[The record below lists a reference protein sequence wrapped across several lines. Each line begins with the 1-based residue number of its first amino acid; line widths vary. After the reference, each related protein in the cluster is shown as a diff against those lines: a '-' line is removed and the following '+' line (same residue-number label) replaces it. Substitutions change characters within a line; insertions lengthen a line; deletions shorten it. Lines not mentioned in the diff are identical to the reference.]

1 MADPNSSGESPAL
14 GKWTGAQ
21 VYVLAVVCL
30 VAGLAIGY
38 LFRGSASSVSPSAAA
53 ARQPGTAAMP
63 APVQQQVTP
72 ERLKQMADK
81 MAEPLLAQLEKNPND
96 AILLARIGDTY
107 SSGRH
112 FEIAQEYYRRSVAAK
127 PDPGA
132 LTRLATAY
140 YYSGN
145 ADQAIS
151 TLNQALQQDPKYA
164 DALFNLGMVEW
175 QAKSDPKAAI
185 AAWQRLLKTN
195 PNHPKRAEVEQVIE
209 RARQHL
215 NIPPGAKT
223 DKPAM

>member
-1 MADPNSSGESPAL
+1 MADPKSSDGAPAA
-14 GKWTGAQ
+14 GKWTSTQ
-21 VYVLAVVCL
+21 VYTLAIICL

-38 LFRGSASSVSPSAAA
+38 LFRGSASSARPSAAA
-53 ARQPGTAAMP
+53 RQSADAGMP

-96 AILLARIGDTY
+96 AALLAKIGDTY
-107 SSGRH
+107 SSARH
-112 FEIAQEYYRRSVAAK
+112 FEIGQEYYRRSVAAK
-127 PDPGA
+127 PDPGVM
-132 LTRLATAY
+132 TRLATAY
-140 YYSGN
+140 YYLGN

-164 DALFNLGMVEW
+164 DALFNLGMLEW

-185 AAWQRLLKTN
+185 AAWQRLLKAN
-195 PNHPKRAEVEQVIE
+195 PNHPKRAEVEQAIE

-215 NIPPGAKT
+215 NIPAGTKT